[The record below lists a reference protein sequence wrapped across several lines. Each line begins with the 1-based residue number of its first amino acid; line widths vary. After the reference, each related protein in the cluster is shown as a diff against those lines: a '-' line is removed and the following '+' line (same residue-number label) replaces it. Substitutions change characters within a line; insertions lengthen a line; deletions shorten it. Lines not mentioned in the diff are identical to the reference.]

1 MLLKKILLLTLLGLS
16 LAACASERHV
26 VTTPVPP
33 APTRN

>member
-1 MLLKKILLLTLLGLS
+1 MFVKKLLLLTLIGLS

-26 VTTPVPP
+26 VSTPIPP